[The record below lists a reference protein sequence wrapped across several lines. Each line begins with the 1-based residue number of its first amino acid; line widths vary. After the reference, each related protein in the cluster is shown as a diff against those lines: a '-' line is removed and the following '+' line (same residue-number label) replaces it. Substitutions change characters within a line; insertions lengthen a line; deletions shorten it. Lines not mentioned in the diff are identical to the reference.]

1 MGPELMATSYSDAK
15 LRARILKMARH
26 YAAEDESAL
35 KPTVVLVAA
44 LFVGPDEEKIVRV
57 TGYSRDYVA
66 EVAERLRVS
75 RLWSAEG
82 LDYGDWSDSPKG
94 AVHYALDL
102 AVAQGI
108 VVRTDRKRDG
118 DWVYESQIYENSALH

>member
-1 MGPELMATSYSDAK
+1 MATTESDGK

-26 YAAEDESAL
+26 YAAGDESAI
-35 KPTVVLVAA
+35 KPTVVMVAA
-44 LFVGPDEEKIVRV
+44 LFVGPAEEKIVRL
-57 TGYSRDYVA
+57 TGYSPEYVA

-82 LDYGDWSDSPKG
+82 LDYGDWSNSPTG
-94 AVHYALDL
+94 VVRYALDL

-108 VVRTDRKRDG
+108 VVRTNQKRDG
-118 DWVYESQIYENSALH
+118 EYVYESRIFENSKP

>member
-1 MGPELMATSYSDAK
+1 MNRELMATAESDGK
-15 LRARILKMARH
+15 LRARLFKMARH
-26 YAAEDESAL
+26 YTTGDESTL
-35 KPTVVLVAA
+35 KATAVMVAA

-57 TGYSRDYVA
+57 TGYSREYVA

-82 LDYGDWSDSPKG
+82 LDYGDWSNSPKG
-94 AVHYALDL
+94 VVRYALAL

-108 VVRTDRKRDG
+108 VVRTNQKRDG
-118 DWVYESQIYENSALH
+118 QYVYESRIFENSKP